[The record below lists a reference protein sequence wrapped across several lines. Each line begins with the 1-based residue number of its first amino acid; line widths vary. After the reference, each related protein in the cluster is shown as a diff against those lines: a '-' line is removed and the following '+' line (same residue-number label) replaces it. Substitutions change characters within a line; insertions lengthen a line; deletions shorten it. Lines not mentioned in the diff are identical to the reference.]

1 MQAGQTNS
9 ERRSATAD
17 AGSEWFRERLAQVP
31 ATASRTTE
39 RVAVIESA
47 TLSRGT
53 MPPLHA
59 HDRDESYRV
68 LEGEVVFYVG
78 HETVVARDGDVV
90 VAPKGVPRT
99 FLVTS
104 VSARW
109 LVMTTLRSLARYDDF
124 TRGVARPA
132 RSRPGEVPTWP
143 SAEEAAAV
151 AAIAAANGIELL
163 GPPGMLPS
171 EL

>member
-9 ERRSATAD
+9 
-17 AGSEWFRERLAQVP
+17 ERLAQVP

-39 RVAVIESA
+39 RLAVIESA

-78 HETVVARDGDVV
+78 DETVLARAGEVV
-90 VAPKGVPRT
+90 VAPSGVPRT
-99 FLVTS
+99 FVVTS
-104 VSARW
+104 ERARW
-109 LVMTTLRSLARYDDF
+109 LLMTTLRSPARYGDF
-124 TRGVARPA
+124 TRAVTRPGRIRPA
-132 RSRPGEVPTWP
+132 EGPAWP
-143 SAEEAAAV
+143 SEEEAAAL
-151 AAIAAANGIELL
+151 AAIAAANGIEIL

-171 EL
+171 AL